1 MSDERNSLHPSPC
14 FDQFAFFFL
23 ERNGKWNGIGMENDL
38 KRFSSIEGRIK
49 RNRKRIQV
57 VSSIYSEIDVLENW
71 RLYDRESVIFTRE
84 ISPNLDRYLARA
96 GPLSETSDPV
106 MVIV

>member
-1 MSDERNSLHPSPC
+1 
-14 FDQFAFFFL
+14 
-23 ERNGKWNGIGMENDL
+23 MENDL

-57 VSSIYSEIDVLENW
+57 VSLIYSEIDVLENW
-71 RLYDRESVIFTRE
+71 RLYHRESVIFTRE

-106 MVIV
+106 MIIV